1 MENSI
6 ACGPRKEV
14 IRGAH
19 DEWGHQGAVRTALVK
34 RSFARPGLHE
44 DVKSYVARCKTCAVA
59 KEGVSS
65 KMRLGTVEASR
76 P

>member
-1 MENSI
+1 M
-6 ACGPRKEV
+6 GQRKEV

-59 KEGVSS
+59 KEEGMSS
-65 KMRLGTVEASR
+65 KTRLGSMEAS
-76 P
+76 